1 MATLAHWFYNTESG
15 ELTQSTNSVTGFF
28 TSLGFATA
36 GLFGGAGWHELNISG
51 SATKA
56 QAQAEA
62 VKEFPKGTAPTTSV
76 KTGVSN
82 AVSQE
87 ATGSATGLAG
97 LASIG
102 DFFGRLTEANTW
114 IRVLELIL
122 GVGLVIVGMAHA
134 AGGTPAG
141 RAAKRVAVKAALL

>member
-62 VKEFPKGTAPTTSV
+62 IKEFPKGTAPTTSI
-76 KTGVSN
+76 KTGAAN
-82 AVSQE
+82 AVAQE
-87 ATGSATGLAG
+87 TGLSG

-114 IRVLELIL
+114 IRALELLL
-122 GVGLVIVGMAHA
+122 GVGLLLVGMAHA